1 MHSNLACIHA
11 DSHRRWGLEWAA
23 AKRHLGV
30 GSGLRRTMSL
40 GTGPLPRAGVITI
53 KKRDANADFAKSQT
67 HYAAATRQLNSVFAN
82 MDLQLGNSPAVPI
95 LDVTFTDTVAM
106 RVSRQAHLPPFLVS
120 IAAAKFYPN
129 HVALLVYAPVCAR
142 RKKARLRAV

>member
-1 MHSNLACIHA
+1 M
-11 DSHRRWGLEWAA
+11 EWAA

-30 GSGLRRTMSL
+30 GSGLRRTMSV

-67 HYAAATRQLNSVFAN
+67 HYAAATRQRNSVFAN

-95 LDVTFTDTVAM
+95 LDVTFTNTVAM
-106 RVSRQAHLPPFLVS
+106 RVARQAYLPPCFTTHQDDFLL
-120 IAAAKFYPN
+120 FL
-129 HVALLVYAPVCAR
+129 ALR
-142 RKKARLRAV
+142 